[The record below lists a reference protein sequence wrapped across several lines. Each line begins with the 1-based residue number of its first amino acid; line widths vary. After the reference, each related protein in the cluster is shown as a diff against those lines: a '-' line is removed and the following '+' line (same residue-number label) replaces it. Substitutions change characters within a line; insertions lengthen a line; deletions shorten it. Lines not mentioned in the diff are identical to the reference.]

1 MRKSILIS
9 LTVLFLFSGSFV
21 YSQPVSDEAMHYFN
35 RGQAAVEMAKSP
47 ADYKDAVKEFKKAAA
62 LAPNWPDVYYNIGL
76 IQEKIGIYNDAIT
89 NLKKYLKLSP
99 NASDAGKVKK
109 FIAKIEY
116 KMEKTE
122 GFKRVYKIMTSGVY
136 RRAPQGYYN
145 MIWSD
150 YERKET
156 PQLWD
161 NSHMLNIFR
170 MVSGRIQACNIWYLR
185 NGYHPNQHPPIHR
198 EWEPVKVN
206 GRFYEYT
213 YSYYMDVASG
223 YVVRYDNEVKG
234 EIISIDPPKV
244 KEISKWSI
252 TWGAPIEAQRQPWRR
267 NLRGTKERIVEWR
280 RK

>member
-1 MRKSILIS
+1 
-9 LTVLFLFSGSFV
+9 
-21 YSQPVSDEAMHYFN
+21 MHYFN
-35 RGQAAVEMAKSP
+35 RGEAAVEMAKSS

-62 LAPNWPDVYYNIGL
+62 IAPNWPDVYYNIGL

-89 NLKKYLKLSP
+89 NLTKYLKLSP

-122 GFKRVYKIMTSGVY
+122 GYKRVYKIMTSGVY
-136 RRAPQGYYN
+136 RLAPKGYYDEV
-145 MIWSD
+145 WGD

-156 PQLWD
+156 PPSYT
-161 NSHMLNIFR
+161 NYMLNIFR

-185 NGYHPNQHPPIHR
+185 GGYHPREHPPIPR
-198 EWEPVKVN
+198 QWEPVKVN

-213 YSYYMDVASG
+213 YSHYMDVASG

-234 EIISIDPPKV
+234 EIISINPPKV
-244 KEISKWSI
+244 KEITKWSV
-252 TWGAPIEAQRQPWRR
+252 TWGAPIEGQRQPWRY
-267 NLRGTKERIVEWR
+267 NFSGTKEHIVEWR